1 MTWVNVA
8 VGVASIAVGAYS
20 ANKANKANEAGQQ
33 ASIDDYNKRVAEAQ
47 KGFAIMEQN
56 YNNAKAERPD
66 LTWEAYSAG
75 LVKAL
80 NDPALTKAY
89 ADSKAD
95 DFKHLEVLAKRATTD
110 NSETFKQ
117 TFDFISNGK
126 GKEIT
131 DQRNELVLNDDVE
144 ARVKRAYELR
154 APQIGAGTVRY
165 DSKGNLIEGQRADK
179 QVFTTA
185 YEETVAANRER
196 LANLSA
202 LERERS
208 STAASQQQ
216 RASDFMS
223 FYDATGLKATAF
235 DKNRTEN
242 IDFAKLDQMQAFQLM
257 NTFAQASLGITATQ
271 PQYQDPSKGYAM
283 AAQGLTAAA
292 AGYASYA
299 NNKQANANS
308 STGGSTS
315 MSSGVYGS
323 SGTKGGP
330 TYM

>member
-1 MTWVNVA
+1 MTWAYIA
-8 VGVASIAVGAYS
+8 VGVVSVAVGAYS
-20 ANKANKANEAGQQ
+20 SSQATKANKEGAQ
-33 ASIDDYNKRVAEAQ
+33 ASRDDYNRRIAEAQ

-56 YNNAKAERPD
+56 YNAAKAERPD
-66 LTWEAYSAG
+66 LTWESYSAG
-75 LVKAL
+75 LVKSL
-80 NDPALTKAY
+80 NDPVLTKAY
-89 ADSKAD
+89 ADSKAE
-95 DFKHLEVLAKRATTD
+95 DFKRLEVLAKRATTD
-110 NSETFKQ
+110 NAETFKQ
-117 TFDFISNGK
+117 TFDFVSNGK
-126 GKEIT
+126 GAEIIN
-131 DQRNELVLNDDVE
+131 QRNDLVLNDNVE

-179 QVFTTA
+179 QVFSTA

-202 LERERS
+202 LERDRS

-271 PQYQDPSKGYAM
+271 PQYQDPSKGYAI

-292 AGYASYA
+292 AGYA

-323 SGTKGGP
+323 SGTTGGP

>member
-1 MTWVNVA
+1 MTWAYVA
-8 VGVASIAVGAYS
+8 VGVASIAVGAIS
-20 ANKANKANEAGQQ
+20 SANANKANKAGQQ
-33 ASIDDYNKRVAEAQ
+33 ASMDDYNKRIAEAQ

-56 YNNAKAERPD
+56 YNAAKAERPD

-75 LVKAL
+75 LVKSL

-89 ADSKAD
+89 ADSKAE
-95 DFKHLEVLAKRATTD
+95 DFKRLEVLAKRATTD
-110 NSETFKQ
+110 NATTFKETF
-117 TFDFISNGK
+117 DSVSNGK
-126 GKEIT
+126 GAEIIN
-131 DQRNELVLNDDVE
+131 QRNDLVLNDDVE

-165 DSKGNLIEGQRADK
+165 DSKGKLIEGQRADK
-179 QVFTTA
+179 QVFSTA

-202 LERERS
+202 LERDRS

-235 DKNRTEN
+235 DKNRTEQ

-271 PQYQDPSKGYAM
+271 PQYQDPSKGYAI
-283 AAQGLTAAA
+283 AASGLTSIA
-292 AGYASYA
+292 AGYA

-308 STGGSTS
+308 STS
-315 MSSGVYGS
+315 MSSGTYGS
-323 SGTKGGP
+323 SGTTGGP